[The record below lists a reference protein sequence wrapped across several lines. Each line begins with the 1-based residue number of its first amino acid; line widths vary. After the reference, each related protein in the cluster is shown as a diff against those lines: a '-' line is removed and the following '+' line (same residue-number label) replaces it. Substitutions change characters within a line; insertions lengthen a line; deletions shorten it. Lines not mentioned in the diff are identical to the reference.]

1 MYWNVHSIQVPWLQT
16 EDFQIQRSLGP
27 LMGPLPALVCDQV
40 NNLASLLRESMRT
53 VVGVATKRRE
63 SKERKR
69 TQSCCP
75 QGPVIWT
82 CLVPLEEPAA
92 KMTWN
97 LHSILDV

>member
-75 QGPVIWT
+75 QGPVISI
-82 CLVPLEEPAA
+82 LEEQAA
-92 KMTWN
+92 EKTWN
-97 LHSILDV
+97 LDSILDV